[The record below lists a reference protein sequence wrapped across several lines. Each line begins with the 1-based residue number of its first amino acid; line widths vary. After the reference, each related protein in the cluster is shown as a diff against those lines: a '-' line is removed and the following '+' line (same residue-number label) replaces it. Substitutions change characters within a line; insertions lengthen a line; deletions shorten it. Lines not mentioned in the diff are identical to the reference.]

1 MMLAYFSYLVMGLHL
16 KCSQKLIKVF
26 VFPVINP
33 CAVNKISSLTYNIW
47 SRGREIGHGLSAGG
61 TTLSKGVYVGYVL
74 KKTNTRRK

>member
-33 CAVNKISSLTYNIW
+33 CAVNKIRVVLLLTTY
-47 SRGREIGHGLSAGG
+47 EAE
-61 TTLSKGVYVGYVL
+61 V
-74 KKTNTRRK
+74 